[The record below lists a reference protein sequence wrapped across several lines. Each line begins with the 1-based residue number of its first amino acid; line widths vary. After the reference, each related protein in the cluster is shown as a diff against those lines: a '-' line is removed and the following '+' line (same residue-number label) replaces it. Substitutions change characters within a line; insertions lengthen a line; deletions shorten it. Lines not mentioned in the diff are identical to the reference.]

1 MTLIF
6 NLIGLGMLAAGFGV
20 GFAVQFLS
28 GGASDDVVLLIA
40 APLLFVADL
49 AYRHRDRSGRGWW
62 YHPRRGGHFA
72 FIPIWILG
80 LFWMGLGTIQLLQ
93 S

>member
-1 MTLIF
+1 MTVIF

-20 GFAVQFLS
+20 AFAVQFLS
-28 GGASDDVVLLIA
+28 AAVSDDVVLLIA
-40 APLLFVADL
+40 APLLLVADL
-49 AYRHRDRSGRGWW
+49 AYRHRDTSGRGWW
-62 YHPRRGGHFA
+62 YRPGRGGHFA

-80 LFWMGLGTIQLLQ
+80 LFWMGLGTIQLLR

>member
-20 GFAVQFLS
+20 AFAVQSLS
-28 GGASDDVVLLIA
+28 GGGSDEVVLLIA

-49 AYRHRDRSGRGWW
+49 AYRRRDMSGPGWW

-80 LFWMGLGTIQLLQ
+80 LFWMGLGTIHLLQ